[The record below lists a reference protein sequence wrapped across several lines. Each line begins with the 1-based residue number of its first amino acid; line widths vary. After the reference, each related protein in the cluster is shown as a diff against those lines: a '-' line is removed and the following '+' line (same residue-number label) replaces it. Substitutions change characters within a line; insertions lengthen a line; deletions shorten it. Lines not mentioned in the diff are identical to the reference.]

1 MTSLTD
7 RYLAATLRTVPAPRR
22 TELADELRASIADMI
37 EGRTA
42 AGQDTA
48 VAEREVLTELGHPDR
63 LAARYADRPLQLI
76 GPTYYLVWSSLLR
89 RLLTLIP
96 ALVGVVV
103 GVLEATVGDQPHR
116 AIGAGIA
123 AAFQAAVQIAFWV
136 TVIFAVLE
144 RTRTPLDLPEWN
156 VDQLP
161 EAPLE
166 RDVTLT
172 DTCASI
178 AFLLLTLAFLPWQHY
193 RSWVSDANGDNL
205 PILDPALWTS
215 WLPVLAAVLVAS
227 IGLEIVK
234 YRAGRWTWPLV
245 AVNAALGLAFALP
258 VGYLVL
264 ADRLL
269 NPALADRFEWLREG
283 DNQGLSAGLV
293 GVVVAAITIWDIADS
308 VVKARR
314 HHR

>member
-1 MTSLTD
+1 MISLTD

-22 TELADELRASIADMI
+22 AEIADELRASIADMI

-42 AGQDTA
+42 AGQDTTA
-48 VAEREVLTELGHPDR
+48 AEREVLTELGHPDR

-76 GPTYYLVWSSLLR
+76 GPTYYLVWWSLLR
-89 RLLTLIP
+89 RLLTIIP
-96 ALVGVVV
+96 ALVGVAV
-103 GVLEATVGDQPHR
+103 GVLKATVEAQPHE

-123 AAFQAAVQIAFWV
+123 TAFEVGVQIVFWV
-136 TVIFAVLE
+136 TVSFAVLE
-144 RTRTPLDLPEWN
+144 RTRTPLDLPEWS

-161 EAPLE
+161 DAPVE

-193 RSWVSDANGDNL
+193 RSWVSDADGDNL

-234 YRAGRWTWPLV
+234 HRTGRWTWPLV
-245 AVNAALGLAFALP
+245 GVNVVLNLAFALP
-258 VGYLVL
+258 VGYLL
-264 ADRLL
+264 LTDRLL
-269 NPALADRFEWLREG
+269 NPALVERFAWLREDG
-283 DNQGLSAGLV
+283 NMDMSTNVAV
-293 GVVVAAITIWDIADS
+293 VVVATISIWDITES

-314 HHR
+314 HNR